1 MNFPLQRRTRSDAAR
16 NRDLIID
23 AAVTTLN
30 ERPRASMEDIAAAA
44 GVSRATLY
52 AHFRSRQALVETTLR
67 RVLCEANAQI
77 AALDPELTPEEA
89 VDALLATSWRLL
101 SQFDGL
107 TIAAEGEVS
116 SRELRRM
123 HDEPADLMRRLLVQ
137 GRGDGSF
144 RIDQDLNWQV
154 ECVYA
159 IVRAGSTLVT
169 NASGAQ
175 VDPAVDVSTSIRAVL
190 AVVREE
196 SDGETPQ
203 PLPRQ
208 AGQP

>member
-137 GRGDGSF
+137 GRGDPRGFDGMSGGN
-144 RIDQDLNWQV
+144 DA
-154 ECVYA
+154 CSA
-159 IVRAGSTLVT
+159 GRAS
-169 NASGAQ
+169 ASAGGAGVNTPPTTGGAQ
-175 VDPAVDVSTSIRAVL
+175 SHNIGTPGDGRHTG
-190 AVVREE
+190 
-196 SDGETPQ
+196 SDGFQ
-203 PLPRQ
+203 GRWFVYD
-208 AGQP
+208 